1 MENEIK
7 TVAFYLPQF
16 HEIPEN
22 NKWWGKG
29 FTEWTNVKK
38 AKPLFEGHY
47 QPRIPYEN
55 NYYDL
60 SKKENIKQQA
70 ELARKYG
77 INGFCIYHYWF
88 NGKKLLEKPLEILL
102 QNKEIDIEY
111 CICWANESWTN
122 AWTSSSNKVLI
133 EQTYGSEEEWS
144 EHFKYFLKFFKDK
157 RYMREDGKPI
167 LIIYRPE
174 LIPDLNKMLDYWEA
188 LAKDNGFK
196 GICYGYQ
203 QSGLDD
209 LKMDQSRFTL
219 DIEYQPKY
227 ALKEKDE
234 KNVIRKIIRNV
245 VTRMNNGIFKN
256 NNLKRS
262 AIRVRRY
269 NYDEIWNNI
278 INRHARSDKSVAGA
292 FVDWDNTPRR
302 GVNGFVIDG
311 ASPEKFEKYLKMQ
324 FENIR
329 NNYHNNYLFIFAW
342 NEWAEGGYLE
352 PDKKFNYGYL
362 EAVKNAKG
370 QKGLEKN

>member
-1 MENEIK
+1 MKNKIK
-7 TVAFYLPQF
+7 VIAFYLPQF

-38 AKPLFEGHY
+38 ARPLFNKHY
-47 QPRIPYEN
+47 QPRIPYRN

-60 SKKENIKQQA
+60 SKKDNIKQQA
-70 ELARKYG
+70 ELAKKYG
-77 INGFCIYHYWF
+77 IDGFCIYHYWF

-102 QNKEIDIEY
+102 QNKEIDINY

-133 EQTYGSEEEWS
+133 EQTYGDEKEWR
-144 EHFKYFLKFFKDK
+144 EHFKYFLNFFKDK
-157 RYMREDGKPI
+157 RYILKDGKPL

-174 LIPDLNKMLDYWEA
+174 LIPNLNKMLDFWEE
-188 LAKDNGFK
+188 LARNNGFK

-209 LKMDQSRFTL
+209 LKMDQSRFAL

-234 KNVIRKIIRNV
+234 KSAIRKMIRNM
-245 VTRMNNGIFKN
+245 VTRLNNSIFKK
-256 NNLKRS
+256 NNLKRNS
-262 AIRVRRY
+262 MHVRKY
-269 NYDEIWNNI
+269 DYDEIWSNI
-278 INRHARSDKSVAGA
+278 ISRRAKNDKSVAGA

-302 GVNGFVIDG
+302 GTNGFVIDG
-311 ASPEKFEKYLKMQ
+311 ASPEKFEKYMKLQ

-329 NNYHNNYLFIFAW
+329 KNYHNDYLFIFAW

-352 PDKKFNYGYL
+352 PDEKFKYGYL
-362 EAVKNAKG
+362 EAIKNAKESNG
-370 QKGLEKN
+370 